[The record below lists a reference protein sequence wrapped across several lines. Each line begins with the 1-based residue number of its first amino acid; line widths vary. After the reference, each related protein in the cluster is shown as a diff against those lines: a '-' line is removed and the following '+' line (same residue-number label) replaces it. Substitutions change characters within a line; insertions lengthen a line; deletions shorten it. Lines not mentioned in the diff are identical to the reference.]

1 MDKITINGREYRVE
15 ANWRAITGYLK
26 EKGTDS
32 LEAVADVVS
41 LTPSSIGSLMAACI
55 NEGERMEGRDTRVTE
70 QLLDELRPA
79 EAMRVVHEFV
89 SIYVAQVAPAIPPEE
104 PKKEEAQ

>member
-1 MDKITINGREYRVE
+1 MDRITINGREYRVE

-26 EKGTDS
+26 AKGTDS

-41 LTPSSIGSLMAACI
+41 LTPSSIGALMAACI
-55 NEGERMEGRDTRVTE
+55 NEGERLEGRDTRVTE
-70 QLLDELRPA
+70 QLLDDLRPG
-79 EAMRVVHEFV
+79 EAMKVVHEFV
-89 SIYVAQVAPAIPPEE
+89 NIYIAQVAPAVPPEA